1 MAWMRLCRLSDVAP
15 EDMSTFTVDGIELLL
30 VRGADRYLVIP
41 PVCPHMSTPLS
52 EGFFDGHTLTCSK
65 HLWQFS
71 IDDGGAPVETAE
83 APLLTYEV
91 RETDGDVWVNLDR
104 ELKYSHQCEESD

>member
-1 MAWMRLCRLSDVAP
+1 MTWKRLSRLSDVP
-15 EDMSTFTVDGIELLL
+15 ENDMSTFTVDGIEVLL
-30 VRGADRYLVIP
+30 VRGTDRYLVIP

-52 EGFFDGHTLTCSK
+52 EGFFDGCILTCSK

-71 IDDGGAPVETAE
+71 IDDGGAAAGVAE

-91 RETDGDVWVNLDR
+91 KEIEGA
-104 ELKYSHQCEESD
+104 CG